1 MHQEY
6 LLSKIYSQ
14 NLLNENNNIIFKTFN
29 LFQID
34 RSKLKVNILRI
45 LEKYNFSLFDI
56 MKMQYYDLQEYID
69 IINETNKKTTQE
81 QEAQEKN
88 MNNSFKMPNMN
99 TNYSA
104 IMNKF
109 K

>member
-1 MHQEY
+1 M
-6 LLSKIYSQ
+6 YSQ
-14 NLLNENNNIIFKTFN
+14 NLLNEKNNILSKTLT

-34 RSKLKVNILRI
+34 RSKLKTNILRI
-45 LEKYNFSLFDI
+45 LEKYNFSLTDI

-69 IINETNKKTTQE
+69 IINETNKKTAQE
-81 QEAQEKN
+81 QEEQNKN

-109 K
+109 KI